1 MVRQIITPRDME
13 KYYAELFTGQEETT
27 KAAPILKRILDA
39 CSSSYESFFEDL
51 EIEGLTYGIR
61 LNIANHP
68 PITYEKGKMDREV
81 RLDIAPRQTKTAL
94 QIYLDRM
101 KIEESF
107 KDLYSLLGLERIM
120 SKDRQYKE
128 IRKMKFLPRQAI
140 PRDAPFG
147 RICPKL
153 GR

>member
-1 MVRQIITPRDME
+1 MVQQIITPRDME
-13 KYYAELFTGQEETT
+13 KYYAELFTGQEETK

-140 PRDAPFG
+140 PRDAPL
-147 RICPKL
+147 P
-153 GR
+153 